1 MNYKNFLKKAVVM
14 SILFF
19 FISTNIS
26 TTGEKIEDRALTQ
39 INDSYMIDD
48 TTIQVNINSL
58 EFEFGT
64 SSTDNGE
71 FSTIKL
77 PKGIFTTS
85 VGKAKLPL
93 ISYTFEI
100 PQGAN
105 PIISIQK
112 SEWES
117 SNLQDLNLPSMILPV
132 QPSQEKGSIQK
143 PDFVLDEQYYSSNT
157 FLPEYIA
164 EIKDISEMRGHR
176 FVLVEITPVKYNPSS
191 SEIQTMISCEF
202 TIDLLGSDI
211 DLTYEKLS
219 RYSAP
224 SFEDSFKNMFDN
236 YGYYERNI
244 LQREEEGF
252 LIIVYDD
259 FIEEIEP
266 LEELKINFGF
276 DTTVTKTSDIPGGAT
291 KENIKEYIEEAY
303 NEWTNPPAYV
313 LLVGDTDQI
322 PTFPGQTSGPT
333 AVDLYYVTINSEDY
347 FPDIHIGR
355 FPASQESHVT
365 AMVDKT
371 VYYETGNFG
380 DNGWIKKAAFMAGND
395 NYQISEGTHNYVIDT
410 YLEPNG
416 YNCTKLY
423 EVTYGAT
430 TQDVKDA
437 LNDGRSLAIFSGHG
451 STTSWADGPTFTQS
465 DVNSLTNTDMYPFV
479 CSHACVTG
487 SFALS
492 ECFGE
497 TWLRAEDKAGLAF
510 WGSSANTLWT
520 EDDILERGMF
530 QAWWDDGLE
539 TIGGMT
545 DMGLYYLYENYSGGG
560 YTKYYFECYNILGD
574 PSVKIWTDD
583 PNSPPEKPE
592 IPNGPDEGATTIE
605 YTFSSST
612 TDPEGEE
619 IYYIFDWGDGTDS
632 GWIGPYNSGQTGE
645 ATHAWED
652 EDIYEVKVIAMD
664 ENGRQSQWSDPTTI
678 NILQSPLMDIGIV
691 RGGFF
696 KINAEIKNI
705 GSLEA
710 TNIDW
715 KIELNGGAFMG
726 KNSTGTIPSIQPG
739 DEETVSSNTII
750 GFGETQVTVSATIP
764 QSSDSRTQGGNIFF
778 FYLIVHPSGD

>member
-1 MNYKNFLKKAVVM
+1 
-14 SILFF
+14 
-19 FISTNIS
+19 
-26 TTGEKIEDRALTQ
+26 
-39 INDSYMIDD
+39 
-48 TTIQVNINSL
+48 
-58 EFEFGT
+58 
-64 SSTDNGE
+64 
-71 FSTIKL
+71 
-77 PKGIFTTS
+77 
-85 VGKAKLPL
+85 
-93 ISYTFEI
+93 
-100 PQGAN
+100 
-105 PIISIQK
+105 
-112 SEWES
+112 
-117 SNLQDLNLPSMILPV
+117 
-132 QPSQEKGSIQK
+132 
-143 PDFVLDEQYYSSNT
+143 
-157 FLPEYIA
+157 
-164 EIKDISEMRGHR
+164 
-176 FVLVEITPVKYNPSS
+176 
-191 SEIQTMISCEF
+191 
-202 TIDLLGSDI
+202 
-211 DLTYEKLS
+211 
-219 RYSAP
+219 
-224 SFEDSFKNMFDN
+224 
-236 YGYYERNI
+236 
-244 LQREEEGF
+244 
-252 LIIVYDD
+252 
-259 FIEEIEP
+259 
-266 LEELKINFGF
+266 
-276 DTTVTKTSDIPGGAT
+276 
-291 KENIKEYIEEAY
+291 
-303 NEWTNPPAYV
+303 
-313 LLVGDTDQI
+313 
-322 PTFPGQTSGPT
+322 
-333 AVDLYYVTINSEDY
+333 
-347 FPDIHIGR
+347 
-355 FPASQESHVT
+355 
-365 AMVDKT
+365 
-371 VYYETGNFG
+371 
-380 DNGWIKKAAFMAGND
+380 MAGND
-395 NYQISEGTHNYVIDT
+395 NYHISEGTHNYVINT

-423 EVTYGAT
+423 EVSYGAT

-451 STTSWADGPTFTQS
+451 STTSWADGPSFTQS

-560 YTKYYFECYNILGD
+560 YTKYYFECYNVLGD

-592 IPNGPDEGATTIE
+592 IPDGPDEGATTIE

-612 TDPEGEE
+612 TDPEGEK
-619 IYYIFDWGDGTDS
+619 IYYLFDWGDGTDS

-645 ATHAWED
+645 ATHAWEA

-678 NILQSPLMDIGIV
+678 TILQSPLMDIGIV

-739 DEETVSSNTII
+739 GEETVSSNTII